1 MLNRIMFRE
10 FKRLSKLKMI
20 NYKTITSHHNRTHL
34 SKFSQED
41 SSRTNT
47 SAPKESEAKN
57 SKYHNQKSVALTFY
71 NLFNNSKY
79 HITRSGFKP
88 ADK

>member
-1 MLNRIMFRE
+1 MFRE

-20 NYKTITSHHNRTHL
+20 NYKTNTYRNNRTHI

-41 SSRTNT
+41 SDRANT
-47 SAPKESEAKN
+47 SAPKTSDYKQK
-57 SKYHNQKSVALTFY
+57 KYQDQKSIAVTFY

-79 HITRSGFKP
+79 NLTKEGFKR
-88 ADK
+88 AA